1 MEEGRTDMVTVA
13 AGDGTERELSHEVWS
28 QSEMIMEMKGTE
40 DPISLAD
47 VGKDALDKVVEYME
61 QMAKFKADGT
71 SEEDKQAWIDTYKKA
86 FEPQDQLPLLVR
98 TMNAANFMIVRTLL
112 DELCKHVAE
121 MVSKRTPNEILD
133 YFTIKKDATEVEM
146 LELIFTHEWIDR
158 ERLLIKELME
168 ALLVKALLGK
178 PELIEELLTL
188 LERKP
193 ELNALLGKPEL
204 IEELLKLL
212 ESKPELNA
220 LLERKPELK
229 EELLKLLESKPE
241 LKKELLKLLKL
252 FESKPELKALLEG
265 MKQILAQ
272 MQETSG
278 PGTGRE

>member
-1 MEEGRTDMVTVA
+1 MGDDYTGAVTVA
-13 AGDGTERELSHEVWS
+13 ADDGTEREIENYEVWS
-28 QSEMIMEMKGTE
+28 QSGTIAE
-40 DPISLAD
+40 TVKDTDSGDTIPLAN

-61 QMAKFKADGT
+61 QMAAFKADGT
-71 SEEDKQAWIDTYKKA
+71 SEEDKQAWIDSYKKA
-86 FEPQDQLPLLVR
+86 FEPQEQLPLLVR
-98 TMNAANFMIVRTLL
+98 TMNAANFMNVSKLL

-133 YFTIKKDATEVEM
+133 YFNIKKDATEVEM

-188 LERKP
+188 LE
-193 ELNALLGKPEL
+193 
-204 IEELLKLL
+204 
-212 ESKPELNA
+212 SKPELNA

-241 LKKELLKLLKL
+241 LKKELLK
-252 FESKPELKALLEG
+252 G

-278 PGTGRE
+278 PGTVTE

>member
-229 EELLKLLESKPE
+229 KELLKLLKLLESKPE
-241 LKKELLKLLKL
+241 LKELLK
-252 FESKPELKALLEG
+252 G

-278 PGTGRE
+278 PGTVTE